1 METENI
7 NNINDINNTNH
18 INNTNNASNIN
29 NDRQNIALEQ
39 QKQSL
44 TFIEKILT
52 FSVNK
57 KASDV
62 HLKVNSADRKSVV

>member
-1 METENI
+1 METDNI
-7 NNINDINNTNH
+7 NNAN
-18 INNTNNASNIN
+18 NIN
-29 NDRQNIALEQ
+29 SDRQNNVSEQ

-62 HLKVNSADRKSVV
+62 HLKVNSAPIFRINGELVVQPAFGV